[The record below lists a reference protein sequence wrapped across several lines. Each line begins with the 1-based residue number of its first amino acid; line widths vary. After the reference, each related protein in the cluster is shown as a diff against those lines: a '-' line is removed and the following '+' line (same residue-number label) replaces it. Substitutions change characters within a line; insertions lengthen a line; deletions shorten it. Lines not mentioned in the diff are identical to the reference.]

1 MKRKKNNEK
10 PRRTLL
16 VVTASEAQS
25 LYFSQMRKD
34 CRYTN
39 MTVLWAQEAVT
50 LEDLVKEAY
59 KARIKGRYD
68 STWCVFGF
76 HDMGVDSQQV
86 RLIAAFAQKKKVQ
99 LAWTNPSIA
108 LWYLLHLQSPR
119 TPISDPAIIESTL
132 SSVFPNFS
140 NTPSYLLN
148 EGSSLHLKLFSAKA
162 QAAVNAG
169 SYNALVAQQ
178 RGSDLPP
185 VNMTKL
191 LTEISDICGTADM
204 SHNQKLIGL
213 KNA

>member
-16 VVTASEAQS
+16 VVTASEAES

-39 MTVLWAQEAVT
+39 MTVMWAQEANT

-59 KARIKGRYD
+59 KARTKGRFD

-76 HDMGVDSQQV
+76 QEMGIQPEQV
-86 RLIAAFAQKKKVQ
+86 RMVAEYAQKKKVQ

-119 TPISDPAIIESTL
+119 TPISDSSIIESTL
-132 SSVFPNFS
+132 SSVFPDFTNS
-140 NTPSYLLN
+140 ASYLLN
-148 EGSSLHLKLFSAKA
+148 EGSSLHLRLFSAKA

-169 SYNALVAQQ
+169 S
-178 RGSDLPP
+178 
-185 VNMTKL
+185 
-191 LTEISDICGTADM
+191 
-204 SHNQKLIGL
+204 
-213 KNA
+213 